1 MNTDIDYL
9 LKNLIDNLD
18 NTITNIKKIID
29 IKDKNLQ
36 IEELKMISNI
46 STNTHRLSDETQ
58 EILLLILDQSNNEQT
73 AEEISK
79 IREMKINNKV
89 QKILL
94 PYMVYLKFVLENN
107 S

>member
-18 NTITNIKKIID
+18 NSITNIKKIIN
-29 IKDKNLQ
+29 IKNKNLQ
-36 IEELKMISNI
+36 IDELKMISNI

-58 EILLLILDQSNNEQT
+58 EILLLILDQSNDEKT